1 MNKHTLMIAS
11 LIAGGLMA
19 APMSAAAEPAAT
31 PADKVVCKR
40 FVPVGSLGRTKKVC
54 KAHAEWQRERE
65 AAQEEGQRL
74 TTTMSGQREV
84 AELRP
89 AGLPQ

>member
-1 MNKHTLMIAS
+1 MTKRTMMFAS
-11 LIAGGLMA
+11 LIAGMLAA
-19 APMSAAAEPAAT
+19 APTSAAAEPAAT

-40 FVPVGSLGRTKKVC
+40 FVPMGSLARTKRVC
-54 KAHAEWQRERE
+54 KTAAEWQRERE

-74 TTTMSGQREV
+74 TTNMSGQREV

-89 AGLPQ
+89 AGSPF